1 MEATQKKLY
10 FNTYDLENSTNG
22 EHKQYEQYC
31 RDFAKFNDME
41 FIEYN
46 SLNNYDAD
54 NLGDGE
60 YSDQQ
65 NNDSTGLGLWDA
77 YCSEEPFWKI

>member
-1 MEATQKKLY
+1 
-10 FNTYDLENSTNG
+10 
-22 EHKQYEQYC
+22 
-31 RDFAKFNDME
+31 ME